1 MNTSESASDLMWVN
15 ECERWP
21 EEERELYLLLTDR
34 DLRIEYG
41 KGKMSSRGW
50 VLQQHPPGYTRVVA
64 WLGAHGRELSRDDL
78 MNIPKDRIRMAS

>member
-1 MNTSESASDLMWVN
+1 MNTSESASDLVWVN

-34 DLRIEYG
+34 DLHIEYG

-50 VLQQHPPGYTRVVA
+50 VL
-64 WLGAHGRELSRDDL
+64 
-78 MNIPKDRIRMAS
+78 